1 MEEHEWKHV
10 ECDCKHNKPRFD
22 RERGRAAGGA
32 ARSSPAEGAAG
43 SSRDHEM
50 VGVVE
55 PTQLEEARVQI
66 DFLKDRVIE
75 IETKIDEVK
84 KKLNDVV
91 AYLEILIT
99 QHTLSMG
106 E

>member
-1 MEEHEWKHV
+1 MEENEWKHV

-32 ARSSPAEGAAG
+32 AS

-50 VGVVE
+50 VQVVQ

-75 IETKIDEVK
+75 IETTIDEVK